1 MKIVINQETINE
13 IQKITAGQE
22 DSPNNVRIFVAG
34 YGWAGPTLG
43 LALDEQKENDL
54 VDSSNEVTFVME
66 QEVFDTFGDISIEY
80 SAQGYKV
87 SPVNKGEESGCSS
100 CGGSCS

>member
-1 MKIVINQETINE
+1 MKVVINKETIDE
-13 IQKITAGQE
+13 IKKVAEGQA
-22 DSPNNVRIFVAG
+22 DSPNNIRIFVAG

-54 VDSSNEVTFVME
+54 VDDSNEVTFVME
-66 QEVFDTFGDISIEY
+66 QEVYDTFGEITVEY

-87 SPVNKGEESGCSS
+87 APVNQQESGCSS